1 MFCSHDS
8 APLRPRMLLYSRT
21 ASPSGTNTE
30 LHLSKLFLIRFDT
43 TAIWDFSMQ
52 DVQFRVLKK
61 SPNKTIYLIRD
72 IKHTVK
78 CPVVQSQFNQF

>member
-1 MFCSHDS
+1 MT
-8 APLRPRMLLYSRT
+8 PLHCALECCFTREQRHLLVQIQNYT
-21 ASPSGTNTE
+21 YQNF
-30 LHLSKLFLIRFDT
+30 FLIRFDT

-52 DVQFRVLKK
+52 HVQFRVLKK
-61 SPNKTIYLIRD
+61 SPNKKIYLIRD